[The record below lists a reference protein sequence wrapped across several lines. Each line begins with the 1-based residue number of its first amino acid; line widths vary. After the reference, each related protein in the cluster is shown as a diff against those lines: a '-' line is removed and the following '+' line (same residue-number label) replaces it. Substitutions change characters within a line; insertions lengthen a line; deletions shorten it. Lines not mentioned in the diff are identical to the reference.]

1 LPKVFDGGSPRFH
14 PCISPMT
21 RRSIDSITNRLMLL
35 LFVAVVLPLCGVVFT
50 SQHFHVQSI
59 RKSAYSKADE
69 IAKEVERQI
78 GIAMQYAEK
87 DLLSLSTNPFLLDVA
102 KTPAERRSEMDRQVE
117 VYKLFTD
124 ITLFDQNG
132 AIIESTSFEQPLL
145 FERYEWFDRAQA
157 GQSVISRPKLV
168 PGQEGLQLSVYH
180 PVDVAI
186 SEKPWVIKARVPFTR
201 VTDLL
206 SGVTI
211 GRGGSV
217 VLLDSQGN
225 ILAGRDAA
233 MIYEKFDQRYD
244 QAYWASHAETVYDDG
259 QQEFVSVAR
268 VMRSANTKVDDDWTL
283 VCLQP
288 MSELNHEIQ
297 SARAY
302 QSASG
307 AVALL
312 LSVTLGVVFSRRLG
326 NPVIDLSVA
335 AEEVVRGDLNVKI
348 LEKGP
353 VEMKRMASSF
363 NKMIEEVRDHRF
375 RLEMLVDSRTKKL
388 RRSQQELEDLSAQ
401 LQATYESTPE
411 AILVVRRGG
420 SILTANRQIKLFF
433 NLDGDLAHLPASRF
447 ETRLIDSFRDAD
459 EVRERWEILAA
470 NPDAEFEGEWV
481 LDKPVHRVVSV
492 YSAPVRNRQGVIF
505 ARLWMFRDV
514 TERKQLELGLQ
525 QAQKMEAIGR
535 LAGGVA
541 HDFNNLLTGILG
553 NLNLAE
559 MEGVNGGEAGECL
572 LSAKMAGQRAAE
584 LVKQLLGF
592 SRQTRL
598 ELQQRDVNGVL
609 KEVYGILRHT
619 LDPRVRLE
627 QNLGERLWG
636 AKIDVTQISQVV
648 MNMCVNAKDAMPR
661 GGTIRLGSRNV
672 TVSESQVPGHVGARA
687 GDFIVLS
694 VDDDGEG
701 MPPEVIEKIFEPFF
715 TTKEQ
720 GKGTG
725 LGLATSYGIVQQHK
739 GWIVC
744 ESELGRGTR
753 FEIYIPR
760 DESGKRI
767 EEESSAPQTK
777 TVGGDE
783 TILLVDDEVVVRGVA
798 AGVLKHHGYKIL
810 TASDGIEGLEVI
822 AAHGGKIDLVLLDL
836 TMPRLSGRD
845 TFRRIREEFG
855 DLPVV
860 VCSGYLVDLDEFAV
874 ETGARPNGF
883 VQKPYSVKDLA
894 MCVRGALD
902 VHAETHA
909 VIGLNA

>member
-1 LPKVFDGGSPRFH
+1 
-14 PCISPMT
+14 
-21 RRSIDSITNRLMLL
+21 MLL
-35 LFVAVVLPLCGVVFT
+35 LFVAVVIPLCGVVMF

-87 DLLSLSTNPFLLDVA
+87 DLLSLSTNPYLLDVA
-102 KTPAERRSEMDRQVE
+102 KTPEERRSEMDRQVE
-117 VYKLFTD
+117 TYKLFTD
-124 ITLFDQNG
+124 ITLFDENG
-132 AIIESTSFEQPLL
+132 DIIDSTSFEQPLL
-145 FERYEWFDRAQA
+145 FERYEWFSRAQA
-157 GQSVISRPKLV
+157 GQSIISRPKMV
-168 PGQEGLQLSVYH
+168 PGQKGLQLAVYH

-186 SEKPWVIKARVPFTR
+186 SKRPWVIKARVPFTR

-206 SGVTI
+206 NGITI

-225 ILAGRDAA
+225 ILAGRKEDL
-233 MIYEKFDQRYD
+233 IYQKFDRRYD
-244 QAYWASHAETVYDDG
+244 QAYWASHSEAVYDDG
-259 QQEFVSVAR
+259 HQEYVSVAR
-268 VMRSANTKVDDDWTL
+268 VMRSSSTKVDDDWTL
-283 VCLQP
+283 ICLQP
-288 MSELNHEIQ
+288 MDELNHEIR
-297 SARAY
+297 SARTY
-302 QSASG
+302 QSVAG
-307 AVALL
+307 MVALL

-326 NPVIDLSVA
+326 NPVIELSAA

-348 LEKGP
+348 HEKGP

-420 SILTANRQIKLFF
+420 SVLTANRQMKVFF
-433 NLDGDLAHLPASRF
+433 NLEGDLAHLPASRF
-447 ETRLIDSFRDAD
+447 ESRLIESFRDAE
-459 EVRERWEILAA
+459 EVRERWEVLAA
-470 NPDAEFEGEWV
+470 NPDAEFEAEWV
-481 LDKPVHRVVSV
+481 LEKPVHRVVSV

-559 MEGVNGGEAGECL
+559 MEGVNGSEAGECL
-572 LSAKMAGQRAAE
+572 LSAKIAGQRAAE

-598 ELQQRDVNGVL
+598 ELQQRDANGVL

-648 MNMCVNAKDAMPR
+648 MNMCVNAKDAMPD
-661 GGTIRLGSRNV
+661 GGTIRLESRNMA
-672 TVSESQVPGHVGARA
+672 VSEEQVSAHVGARA
-687 GDFIVLS
+687 GDYIVLS
-694 VDDDGEG
+694 VEDDGEG
-701 MPPEVIEKIFEPFF
+701 MPPEILEKIFEPFF

-739 GWIVC
+739 GWITCDSVV
-744 ESELGRGTR
+744 GRGTR
-753 FEIYIPR
+753 FDIYIPR
-760 DESGKRI
+760 DESGRRV
-767 EEESSAPQTK
+767 EEEACAPQKETS
-777 TVGGDE
+777 GGDE
-783 TILLVDDEVVVRGVA
+783 TILLIDDEVVVRGVA

-822 AAHGGKIDLVLLDL
+822 EANPGKIDLVLLDL

-845 TFRRIREEFG
+845 TFRRIRDEFG

-860 VCSGYLVDLDEFAV
+860 VCSGYLVDLDEFAL
-874 ETGARPNGF
+874 EAGARPNGF
-883 VQKPYSVKDLA
+883 VQKPYSVNDLA
-894 MCVRGALD
+894 MCIRDVLDARVESEAL
-902 VHAETHA
+902 
-909 VIGLNA
+909 IGLDA